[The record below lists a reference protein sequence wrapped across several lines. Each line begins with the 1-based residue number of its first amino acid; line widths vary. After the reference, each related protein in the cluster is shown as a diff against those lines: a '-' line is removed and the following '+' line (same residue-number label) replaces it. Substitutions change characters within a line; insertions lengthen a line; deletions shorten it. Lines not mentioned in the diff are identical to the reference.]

1 MNRIRKGDDVV
12 VVAGK
17 YKGSRGKV
25 LRIVTQ
31 TKGNERSAE
40 RVVVEGVNVVTKH
53 VKPTRRNQRGGI
65 EKREAPIHVS
75 NVMLADPKSGE
86 PTRVRIN
93 VLDGG
98 RRVRVAVK
106 SGEQIDT

>member
-1 MNRIRKGDDVV
+1 MQRVKKDDTVV

-17 YKGSRGKV
+17 DKGSRGRV
-25 LRIVTQ
+25 LQVIP
-31 TKGNERSAE
+31 GAD

-53 VKPTRRNQRGGI
+53 IKPSQQNPQGGRV
-65 EKREAPIHVS
+65 KREAPIHMS
-75 NVMLADPKSGE
+75 NVMLADPKTGE

-93 VLDGG
+93 ELADG